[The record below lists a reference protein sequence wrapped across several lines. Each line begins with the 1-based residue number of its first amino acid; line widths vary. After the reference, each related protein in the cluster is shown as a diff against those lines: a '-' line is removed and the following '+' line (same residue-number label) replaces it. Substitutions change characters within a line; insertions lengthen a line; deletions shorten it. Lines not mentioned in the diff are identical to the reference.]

1 LEGVGLRVADL
12 QVVAEDNLA
21 AAAAVVERS
30 MVERQLW
37 EVEDPAAMEEP
48 GRQLVGAGL
57 GRSLELAAA

>member
-1 LEGVGLRVADL
+1 MVDL
-12 QVVAEDNLA
+12 QGVVEDNL

-30 MVERQLW
+30 MVERRLL